1 MEVNIDVKSTYDAS
15 GVQQAQNDLQQQQ
28 VAAQQA
34 AQAAEQQ
41 AQAEQLLREQMEL
54 EAKGRA
60 ALIAELNRL
69 AEARRKAA
77 AAGETE
83 QYRKLDAQI
92 GRTRQAFEKLNQVQE
107 TANLGKLNQAQL
119 GIQVADSLNNL
130 ATSAQNGTL
139 SLGQMVGAIGSVS
152 MAIKAGLGPIG
163 WMMLAVQG
171 LQMAWDAY
179 TGSQKEAQQE
189 MLKSIQ
195 EEGKRIQE
203 NAEKE
208 KALRTAVNAAAKA
221 QFQETFQAE
230 VEAAQQAQKQR
241 ESIAAA
247 ATARRIQDAEQ
258 EAALRRTQAEIEQQ
272 RIQAAQAL
280 GTIDKETAAAR
291 LAALREQIAA
301 DQQHLDLL
309 KQKEQASNTAGN
321 ADAAAEAARA
331 AAQAYE
337 REFGKMRDAGLLSV
351 DLPTEKEWADMQL
364 KLKGTYDRVSDEVY
378 DETAAKQRRQLDTV
392 KKITESLESIG
403 IVTTKNQEENLKLLR
418 ELQKQAIAAEKN
430 VAALEAAA
438 EAAEENANAE
448 ERALGLAE
456 ERAEA
461 AATLRQAAAELAA
474 AQQQAAEQEKQLAA
488 IRKEQADD
496 LRKIGDRFQTSRT
509 YAEEDTRSQAAILAA
524 DKRILLRKRAE
535 LQNMLRTP
543 GLDADVA
550 RDANAQLRAVNSQL
564 RGLKQAEQRYA
575 AERKAAL
582 ADQLASLRQAKAPNL
597 QGAWSH
603 VQGSVKILAKAYER
617 RARRIAAAAEKGDTK
632 SLERLIRSQENTAR
646 NMDRINH
653 TGTQAQEYTAKAAA
667 AARAVAAAKAKQKS
681 GEEASAKASAAKAKS
696 DKAAAASAQANA
708 AAAKKAAAS
717 AKAQS
722 NKAKATKTTD
732 LRPQLN
738 AATTALS
745 RAEATLRSI
754 AELLPRL
761 TAAADS
767 IAATATNLAAGLTSR
782 VAAAEARLKSL
793 SALVT
798 SLKRR

>member
-1 MEVNIDVKSTYDAS
+1 MMAGVNIKSFKKIVPMIYAYNTPGIPYHEGWTKIGYTEAQSVEDRIR
-15 GVQQAQNDLQQQQ
+15 QQTHTAGIRWTLAWKDNAMFKDGSSEYFTDHDFHSYL
-28 VAAQQA
+28 
-34 AQAAEQQ
+34 ET
-41 AQAEQLLREQMEL
+41 ETRTPR
-54 EAKGRA
+54 EAK
-60 ALIAELNRL
+60 
-69 AEARRKAA
+69 
-77 AAGETE
+77 TE
-83 QYRKLDAQI
+83 WFQIDGAQSLLYFNAFASRTLDKPSY
-92 GRTRQAFEKLNQVQE
+92 EKL
-107 TANLGKLNQAQL
+107 
-119 GIQVADSLNNL
+119 SY
-130 ATSAQNGTL
+130 S
-139 SLGQMVGAIGSVS
+139 
-152 MAIKAGLGPIG
+152 
-163 WMMLAVQG
+163 
-171 LQMAWDAY
+171 
-179 TGSQKEAQQE
+179 
-189 MLKSIQ
+189 
-195 EEGKRIQE
+195 
-203 NAEKE
+203 
-208 KALRTAVNAAAKA
+208 
-221 QFQETFQAE
+221 
-230 VEAAQQAQKQR
+230 
-241 ESIAAA
+241 
-247 ATARRIQDAEQ
+247 
-258 EAALRRTQAEIEQQ
+258 
-272 RIQAAQAL
+272 
-280 GTIDKETAAAR
+280 
-291 LAALREQIAA
+291 
-301 DQQHLDLL
+301 
-309 KQKEQASNTAGN
+309 
-321 ADAAAEAARA
+321 
-331 AAQAYE
+331 
-337 REFGKMRDAGLLSV
+337 
-351 DLPTEKEWADMQL
+351 
-364 KLKGTYDRVSDEVY
+364 
-378 DETAAKQRRQLDTV
+378 
-392 KKITESLESIG
+392 
-403 IVTTKNQEENLKLLR
+403 
-418 ELQKQAIAAEKN
+418 
-430 VAALEAAA
+430 
-438 EAAEENANAE
+438 
-448 ERALGLAE
+448 
-456 ERAEA
+456 
-461 AATLRQAAAELAA
+461 LRQ
-474 AQQQAAEQEKQLAA
+474 
-488 IRKEQADD
+488 EQADD

-550 RDANAQLRAVNSQL
+550 RDANEQLRAVNSQL

-603 VQGSVKILAKAYER
+603 VQGSVKILARAYES
-617 RARRIAAAAEKGDTK
+617 RAKKIAAAAEKGDTK

-708 AAAKKAAAS
+708 AAAKKSAAA

>member
-1 MEVNIDVKSTYDAS
+1 MEVNIDVKSTYDATA
-15 GVQQAQNDLQQQQ
+15 VQQAKNDLQQQQ

-34 AQAAEQQ
+34 AAAAEQQ

-83 QYRKLDAQI
+83 QYQKLDAQI

-130 ATSAQNGTL
+130 AASAQNGTL

-179 TGSQKEAQQE
+179 TASQESSADIIERNNKEAEKWQ
-189 MLKSIQ
+189 KRQ
-195 EEGKRIQE
+195 EERI
-203 NAEKE
+203 A
-208 KALRTAVNAAAKA
+208 AVADANAKA
-221 QFQETFQAE
+221 TQKIQATFQAE

-309 KQKEQASNTAGN
+309 KQKEQASNTATN
-321 ADAAAEAARA
+321 ADAAAEAAQQ

-337 REFGKMRDAGLLSV
+337 REFGRMRNAGLFSV
-351 DLPTEKEWADMQL
+351 DLPTEKEWADLQV
-364 KLKGTYDRVSDEVY
+364 KLYGIGVQGGKQALAALNDRE
-378 DETAAKQRRQLDTV
+378 EEILNKA
-392 KKITESLESIG
+392 KKITKTLADLG
-403 IVTTKNQEENLKLLR
+403 ITTSEDERANLNLLF
-418 ELQKQAIAAEKN
+418 ELRKHAAAAEKN
-430 VAALEAAA
+430 VAALQAAA

-488 IRKEQADD
+488 IRQEQADD

-632 SLERLIRSQENTAR
+632 SVNRLIRAQENTAR

-708 AAAKKAAAS
+708 AAAKKAAAA

-732 LRPQLN
+732 LRPQLS
-738 AATTALS
+738 AATAALS

-761 TAAADS
+761 TSAADS